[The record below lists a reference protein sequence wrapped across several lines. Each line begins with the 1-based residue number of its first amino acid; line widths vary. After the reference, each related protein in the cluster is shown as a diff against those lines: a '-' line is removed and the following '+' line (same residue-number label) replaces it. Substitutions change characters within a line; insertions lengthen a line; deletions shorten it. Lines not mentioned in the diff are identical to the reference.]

1 MQRERKLCVSLFLVM
16 VMCLVFPSWTQ
27 AQAAPSLYLN
37 GSSLHTTESIQ
48 IINGVVMVPIRIVSE
63 ELGYRVNWEGGKEQK
78 VRISDNYKDITLEIG
93 HKKGYVNGQ
102 VIDLAVAPKAVN
114 GTTLVP
120 LRFIGETFGLVVD
133 WEHETKSVYL
143 FTSDGSGSE
152 VPEPPTSPGEGEDG
166 TSTGKPGSND
176 TEVIDMNFYENT
188 LHVALDRE
196 VTPKIMTMSNPERI
210 VIDFPK
216 ANFSEQFREKFG
228 FEDHMGQ
235 GTFSISDY
243 PDVKQ
248 VRFSL
253 FSNSPNTVRFV
264 IDATQALSYR
274 VSTSAQGLVSITLE
288 HDTGQGNNN
297 GGGTNGGDGGSV
309 KPPVDPSKPTR
320 PDGKYV
326 VVLDAGHGAHDSG
339 AVSVKKRYEKDF
351 NLQMAKKTAEILRK
365 DSRFHVV
372 MTREEDRFL
381 ELKDRV
387 KIANDLKAD
396 LFISFHGNSIA
407 VPSVNGV
414 ETYYYRPESKAFAE
428 VMHKH
433 IMNGADMRDRGVKK
447 GNFHVIRNTTM
458 PGILLELGFLTNV
471 SDEQKMF
478 SAEFQ
483 NRVAGQ
489 IVKGIKDYLNVK

>member
-1 MQRERKLCVSLFLVM
+1 MKMQRERKLCASLFFVM
-16 VMCLVFPSWTQ
+16 VICLVFPSWTQ

-48 IINGVVMVPIRIVSE
+48 ITQGVVMVPIRIVSE

-78 VRISDNYKDITLEIG
+78 VRISDNYKNITLEVG

-102 VIDLAVAPKAVN
+102 VIDLAVAPKVVN

-133 WEHETKSVYL
+133 WDHATKSVYL
-143 FTSDGSGSE
+143 FTPDGSGNE
-152 VPEPPTSPGEGEDG
+152 VPKPPTTPGEGEDG
-166 TSTGKPGSND
+166 NTSGKPSTDD

-216 ANFSEQFREKFG
+216 TNFSEQFRERFG
-228 FEDHMGQ
+228 FEEHMGQ
-235 GTFSISDY
+235 GTFTVTDY

-248 VRFSL
+248 IRYSL

-264 IDATQALSYR
+264 IDGTQALSYH
-274 VSTSAQGLVSITLE
+274 VSTSTEGLVSITVE
-288 HDTGQGNNN
+288 QGTGQGNNN
-297 GGGTNGGDGGSV
+297 GDGGTV
-309 KPPVDPSKPTR
+309 KPPVDPSKPSR

-372 MTREEDRFL
+372 MTREDDRFL

-387 KIANDLKAD
+387 KIANDLNAD

-428 VMHKH
+428 VMHKY
-433 IMNGADMRDRGVKK
+433 IMKGTDMRDRGVKK
-447 GNFHVIRNTTM
+447 GNFHVIRNTKM
-458 PGILLELGFLTNV
+458 PGVLLELGFLTNV

-483 NRVAGQ
+483 NKVAGQ
-489 IVKGIKDYLNVK
+489 IVNGIKDYLNVK